1 MSLAKITANRGAVQ
15 HHALDFSDRRQQ
27 ALKQVSE
34 FRLDCRHWTVAHYQL
49 PDAPPPPLLPPPNPP
64 NPPPPPPPPP
74 PNPPKPPPN
83 PPPPPKGPMP
93 LFHPLHG
100 PPPHIR
106 RRRRGRL
113 FEITMMITI
122 MMIHQ

>member
-49 PDAPPPPLLPPPNPP
+49 PEAPPPPLLPPPNPP
-64 NPPPPPPPPP
+64 NPPPPVKPPPPP
-74 PNPPKPPPN
+74 PNPPQPRPPPIMGPIHQ
-83 PPPPPKGPMP
+83 PPPPRGPILGLP
-93 LFHPLHG
+93 D
-100 PPPHIR
+100 PPPR
-106 RRRRGRL
+106 ETALMKNMRSSTAR
-113 FEITMMITI
+113 IT
-122 MMIHQ
+122 